1 MTESDAMDDV
11 AIQRVLGYVG
21 RKVVILG
28 DTCNSD
34 SMLSIGAN
42 ADLLSHEATF
52 SKSMEGKARIAQH
65 STAEMAGNFAKRL
78 NAKQLVLTHFS
89 ARYRATKAITEEE
102 DQRGHVQMLVAE
114 ASRAFGKD
122 SVVAAKDFMTWHVP
136 IKREGKQPK
145 MQVQAVVS

>member
-1 MTESDAMDDV
+1 MSESDVVDD
-11 AIQRVLGYVG
+11 ATIQQILGYAG

-52 SKSMEGKARIAQH
+52 SKVMEEKAMIAQH
-65 STAEMAGNFAKRL
+65 STAEMAGKFAKRL

-89 ARYRATKAITEEE
+89 ARYRAK
-102 DQRGHVQMLVAE
+102 RGASADSHRGDVQMLVAE

-122 SVVAAKDFMTWHVP
+122 TVVPAKDFMTWHVP
-136 IKREGKQPK
+136 IQREGKQPK
-145 MQVQAVVS
+145 MEMQAVS